1 MQIYNTKTRQKEEF
15 KPLSSRGVKVYYCG
29 PTPYNFA
36 HIGNLKAYTG
46 NDMVVRTLR
55 FLGYDVNTVMNIT
68 DIDDKTIRD
77 SQAAGE
83 SLLDFTKKYSDIFMQ
98 DISKLN
104 IVPADTISPISE
116 IIPEMVRMI
125 NTLLRRGFAYIADDG
140 SVYYNIKKFKKYWKL
155 ANLNMEGMKDSV
167 RVDND
172 EYDKDNAADFAL
184 WKAWS
189 ETDGENSWEAEF
201 EVGEDKKVIK
211 WRPGWHIE
219 CSACAMKFLG
229 PQIDLHMGWIDNLFP
244 HHQNEVAQTEAC
256 TRKEFSKYWA
266 HHGHLTV
273 GGKKMSKSAG
283 NFYTLADLEKKQ
295 ESWEIKADSSKMLY
309 RAIRL
314 NFLGGKYRDQIDLSF
329 EKLEANINTLK
340 WLDETIKTILREV
353 EKPEHELDGVS
364 REFRDYTQ
372 EIIQRYI
379 ESLEDDF
386 AIPEALAVVF
396 EFQKFVNSNVSKWNF
411 SLEELHSCLDMF
423 QTFDQVLAIFKF
435 DFEQAEIPAEIQAK
449 LDARNQA
456 KADKDFETADK
467 IRDELTQAWYKII
480 DSREGSRLE
489 LI

>member
-1 MQIYNTKTRQKEEF
+1 MLQIYNTKTRQKEDF
-15 KPLSSRGVKVYYCG
+15 KPHSSREVKVYFCG

-46 NDMVVRTLR
+46 NDMVIRTLR
-55 FLGYDVNTVMNIT
+55 FLGYDVKTTMNIT

-98 DISKLN
+98 DIEKLS
-104 IVPADTISPISE
+104 IVPADIVSPISE

-125 NTLLRRGFAYIADDG
+125 NTL
-140 SVYYNIKKFKKYWKL
+140 
-155 ANLNMEGMKDSV
+155 ANLNMEWMQDSV
-167 RVDND
+167 RIDND
-172 EYDKDNAADFAL
+172 EYDKENAADFAL

-189 ETDGENSWEAEF
+189 SDDGENSWDGEF
-201 EVGEDKKVIK
+201 EVPPLNPLLTKEGKTNESESGVVTIK

-229 PQIDLHMGWIDNLFP
+229 PQIDLHMWGIDNLFP

-273 GGKKMSKSAG
+273 GGKKMSKSAN
-283 NFYTLADLEKKQ
+283 NFYTLKDLEQKQ
-295 ESWEIKADSSKMLY
+295 ASGEIKADSVEMLY

-314 NFLGGKYRDQIDLSF
+314 NFLGWKYRDQIDLSF
-329 EKLEANINTLK
+329 DKLEANINTLQ
-340 WLDETIKTILREV
+340 WLDETIKNLIVAVKL
-353 EKPEHELDGVS
+353 PEHELDGVS

-372 EIIQRYI
+372 DVIQRYI
-379 ESLEDDF
+379 AALEDDF
-386 AIPEALAVVF
+386 AIPEALAIVF
-396 EFQKFVNSNVSKWNF
+396 EFQKFVNTNVSQGNF
-411 SLEELHSCLDMF
+411 SLEELNSCLDMF

-435 DFEQAEIPAEIQAK
+435 DFEQAEIPAEIEKK
-449 LDARNQA
+449 LADRNAA

-467 IRDELTQAWYKII
+467 LRDEITGAGYKII

-489 LI
+489 VI